1 MSKISCMKNSV
12 FVVSFFFFFLP
23 DVKVIFAQ
31 VNTNN
36 HYVSGYYKSNGT
48 YVSGHHRTNP
58 NQTNRDNYTTKP
70 NINPYTGKK
79 GYIKPDNYSNNVGAD
94 ELEQMINA
102 RYQSIEHKSFLKK
115 LSNKSECCKNA
126 HGNWDDVQLC
136 CPDFNN
142 TLEEIGEVIFRQTLA
157 EMKGPEVMMHNND
170 YNIQTNNLD
179 YPTYSYN
186 KLEQYPNYSVDN
198 YSSYNSFTS
207 NHFSKAINYHNKYSY
222 DKRKSIEIYLSKLGF
237 FNENPDG
244 YFNDNTILSIRLFQ
258 ENEKLVVD
266 GRVGEKTLEKLKYR
280 FMKMY

>member
-1 MSKISCMKNSV
+1 MPGAVILGEHVAPECLAIAVQEGRDGQWYCVHV
-12 FVVSFFFFFLP
+12 F
-23 DVKVIFAQ
+23 
-31 VNTNN
+31 
-36 HYVSGYYKSNGT
+36 NGT
-48 YVSGHHRTNP
+48 GIFQIESDGRIPGIHDHFERMGTEWRL
-58 NQTNRDNYTTKP
+58 Q
-70 NINPYTGKK
+70 
-79 GYIKPDNYSNNVGAD
+79 
-94 ELEQMINA
+94 ELQELPPPLQ
-102 RYQSIEHKSFLKK
+102 H
-115 LSNKSECCKNA
+115 
-126 HGNWDDVQLC
+126 
-136 CPDFNN
+136 